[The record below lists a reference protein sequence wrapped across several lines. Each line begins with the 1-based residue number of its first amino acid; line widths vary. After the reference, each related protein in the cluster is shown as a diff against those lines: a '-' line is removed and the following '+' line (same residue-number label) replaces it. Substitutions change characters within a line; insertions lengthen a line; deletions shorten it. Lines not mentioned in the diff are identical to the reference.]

1 MANKIKF
8 GLSNVHYAIAT
19 IADDGSATYGNPVA
33 WPGAVTLTL
42 DPEGSS
48 EPFYADNIVYFM
60 STANSGYTGSFE
72 SALIPD
78 SFRTDVLGEI
88 EDGQGVFLENADAL
102 TKHFALL
109 FQFEGDETQT
119 RHVLYNCT
127 ASRAAAG
134 SETKQDTITPV
145 TETIDLT
152 AGMVYNPTFSANIVK
167 ARNADKAST
176 SYGTWFTTVY
186 QGTAK
191 S

>member
-1 MANKIKF
+1 MNKIKY

-19 IADDGSATYGNPVA
+19 IADNGSATYDTPVA
-33 WPGAVTLTL
+33 WPGAVNLIL

-88 EDGQGVFLENADAL
+88 KDKQGVFLENADAL

-167 ARNADKAST
+167 ARNADKTSA
-176 SYGTWFTTVY
+176 SYGTWFETVY
-186 QGTAK
+186 QGTAN
-191 S
+191 